1 MTAEEYLV
9 QKMLENEITIK
20 ELMDKCN
27 ELSRELE
34 EYKTELDVFLT
45 AVQPSFVNDDDTLLA
60 RITFTSIYKKYD
72 RNFDR
77 VAEFLGFKTGG
88 DK

>member
-34 EYKTELDVFLT
+34 EYKIELDAFLT
-45 AVQPSFVNDDDTLLA
+45 TVQPSFVNNDDVSA
-60 RITFTSIYKKYD
+60 RITFASIYKKYD